1 MFVRGPRT
9 ITSGL
14 ILYLDANNT
23 KSFLSGATNWY
34 DLSSSQNTCVLSG
47 QVQYESGHMMFSGD
61 TDYVFVGTS
70 ASTYNNL
77 NQITLE
83 SWCYPMRSSSYEY
96 LFSNDRDCCGVYN
109 GYSLRIQNGMPNFQ
123 IWNSATSAST
133 SVASSSSVSLNNWYH
148 ICATYDMNQLKI
160 YVNGVLM
167 GITNSTLGIGTP
179 SSFDL
184 KIGAMGL
191 SSIYEYQGYIDVS
204 KIYNRALSLS
214 EVQQNYN
221 ALKSR
226 FGH

>member
-1 MFVRGPRT
+1 MAFYRGPEIVRD
-9 ITSGL
+9 GL

-23 KSFLSGATNWY
+23 KSFLSGDTIWY
-34 DLSSSQNTCVLSG
+34 DLSSNQNICTLSG

-96 LFSNDRDCCGVYN
+96 LFSNARDCCGAYN
-109 GYSLRIQNGMPNFQ
+109 GYELRIKNGTPSFQ
-123 IWNSATSAST
+123 IWNSGNT
-133 SVASSSSVSLNNWYH
+133 VVDSSVSTPINNWYH
-148 ICATYDMNQLKI
+148 ICSTYNGTQLKI
-160 YVNGVLM
+160 YVNGVLK
-167 GITNSTLGIGTP
+167 GTTNSTLGIGTP
-179 SSFDL
+179 SSYDL
-184 KIGAMGL
+184 YIGRMGFGAV
-191 SSIYEYQGYIDVS
+191 YEYQGYIDVS
-204 KIYNRALSLS
+204 KVYNRALSDN
-214 EVQQNYN
+214 EVLQNYN